1 MEAVAVAEVLAVV
14 IAASAIVVV
23 VVIMVDE
30 VLGRG
35 GRVL

>member
-1 MEAVAVAEVLAVV
+1 VEAVAVAEVLAVV